1 MFSNRR
7 CGFASFLVLAILAF
21 LVGAPFAL
29 PQAVTSPITMV
40 QSSARFAGSFTAGYN
55 GDFGAAT
62 TVSFSNPSYLVFD
75 SNGNQFVSD
84 TLNNCVR
91 RIDTAGNIT
100 TVAGL
105 AVSGQGDTCNTSANP
120 TPTAAQGL
128 YRPTGLAIDSTNRLY
143 IADSMHHCIRSLVNG
158 DTGTANLTTVAGTCG
173 TAPTASVTPMPN
185 GLAVDDAN
193 NLFIA
198 LQDSTSA
205 APVYQVVKHVAGASA
220 LNVCLVAGNAS
231 ANVAT
236 ACAGVANGIALVKP
250 SGLALNLSGDLYL
263 ADTGNNCVRKI
274 AAGTFAQ
281 STAVGQ
287 CLNDGSGSS
296 ATSVH
301 NPYGLAVSPMQMLF
315 ISESNPDNIVSYL
328 PGAGSVTIVGG
339 LPSGIAGPYSS
350 TQDGR
355 SALSAPLNGPRG
367 IAFDSIAHLFVADS
381 LNNITRELSS
391 NLYFPNT
398 PVGSQSATQPITF
411 VINRAVKLFS
421 VAGSDYQVTNS
432 TCVGNLYPAA
442 AGAVPNTCQIVV
454 RFNPTHPGMRRSA
467 LTVTDFLTG
476 DSVYQGLQAVGTGAL
491 CLFTP
496 GAAYPVATGLASPAS
511 IVTDASGNA
520 YVLETA
526 TTGTTTG
533 APDIRFIPVAGGAS
547 NSVLSLGPGL
557 APTAAVADAAGNWYV
572 ADATHGS
579 VSRFG
584 ADGSVNAAYVTD
596 LDTPIALALDLF
608 NNLTIAQAGTAHNVV
623 VAYTS
628 GARRVIAGSGSNAAA
643 DGVAATN
650 AAFISP
656 SALAMGLNGVLY
668 VADQGAHRVYA
679 VDKAGI
685 LRVVAG
691 DGTTSSTAAALT
703 TPTSLAVDAA
713 GDLYIAD
720 QSTGNVYV
728 VYASSSTGSNIAT
741 VLTTGATDAV
751 HGPIGIALDG
761 SSNLFVSLAATNS
774 VLKLSYPN
782 PMLDFGTGPVGT
794 ASPVKLQNI
803 TNAGTENLNL
813 SSPLATTDSH
823 FALASGSTTCGTTI
837 LTGSVCTVGFIF
849 NPTNSVA
856 YTASSILAS
865 NSSNTPQPIALIGTG
880 KLTVILT
887 ATLAAETEV
896 YGQTF
901 AQTVTLGNITTAPT
915 GTVTFTTAGQTLCT
929 QTGTL
934 TASIACSASAS
945 GLPVGLH
952 TVTFNYTGDSN
963 YAAAAGVSTLTVTPA
978 PLSEFVHNNSRN
990 FGAANP
996 GFTGALTG
1004 VASGDTILVAFTT
1017 SSTASSPVGD
1027 YPVAATLTAAGSTNL
1042 ANYQVTNTPGTLSIQ
1057 PAVLVVTA
1065 NNTSRS
1071 SNTANP
1077 TFTGASSGLF
1087 QGDAVTVT
1095 YRTTA
1100 NIKSPAGSYPIVPI
1114 VSGAALSNYTL
1125 SVVNGELSV
1134 TTSGNALVIDVSSAA
1149 RIYGTANPVLSG
1161 VVTGVIPGDTV
1172 VVTYSTAATS
1182 ASSAGSYPIAVS
1194 ISGTSAGNYIAT
1206 IHPATLVVAQ
1216 AATLAAI
1223 SVSAPSTDAGA
1234 SVVLRTNVTATSGT
1248 AAGIVSFFDGS
1259 SLLGNSNLDSNGS
1272 AVFTTNALAVGR
1284 HSIATVFQ
1292 TNTNF
1297 TTSTASVALAIT
1309 PAATTTVPVPTPTP
1323 TPTPTVVP
1331 VATVTTI
1338 SSSAASALSGASIVF
1353 TASVTAAAGP
1363 IVGVVGF
1370 FDGTVLIGSQA
1381 LEASGKAT
1389 LTINSLTVGSH
1400 TVSAAFLPNAS
1411 FNGSSA
1417 SVAQT
1422 ITQTVGSFTL
1432 AADTAAP
1439 FIKGAGFTTYQVTV
1453 KAVGAFGGQ
1462 VNLTCAGLP
1471 ASVRCTFATPV
1482 VTLAAGATATTTMTV
1497 MNTIATVT
1505 FHSSLEQLAKPDS
1518 LATVAA
1524 AAIIPTELTGL
1535 GILLAGLRRRKN
1547 LRRTSGTLKTHLL
1560 LIAFTIAI
1568 FGLMGCGI
1576 PNTSFKTYTINI
1588 TGTSLN
1594 FPAAAQTTSV
1604 DLSVGQQ

>member
-7 CGFASFLVLAILAF
+7 CGFASCLVLAILAF

-29 PQAVTSPITMV
+29 PQAVTAPITMV
-40 QSSARFAGSFTAGYN
+40 QSSARFAGSSAAGYN

-105 AVSGQGDTCNTSANP
+105 TVNGQGDTCNTSANP
-120 TPTAAQGL
+120 TPTSAQGL

-143 IADSMHHCIRSLVNG
+143 IADSMHHCIRSLANG
-158 DTGTANLTTVAGTCG
+158 DTGTASLTTVAGTCG
-173 TAPTASVTPMPN
+173 TAATASVTPMPN
-185 GLAVDDAN
+185 GLAIDAAN
-193 NLFIA
+193 NLLIA

-205 APVYQVVKHVAGASA
+205 VPVYQVVEHVAGASA
-220 LNVCLVAGNAS
+220 LNVCLVAGAAS

-236 ACAGVANGIALVKP
+236 ACAGVTNGIALMKP
-250 SGLALNLSGDLYL
+250 SGLAFNLSGDLYL

-274 AAGTFAQ
+274 AAVTFAQ
-281 STAVGQ
+281 STALGQ

-296 ATSVH
+296 ATAVH
-301 NPYGLAVSPMQMLF
+301 NPYGLAVSPMQTLF
-315 ISESNPDNIVSYL
+315 ISESNSDNIVSYL
-328 PGAGSVTIVGG
+328 PGASSVTIVGG
-339 LPSGIAGPYSS
+339 MPSGIAGPYSP
-350 TQDGR
+350 TQDGK

-367 IAFDSIAHLFVADS
+367 IAFDSIGDLFVADS
-381 LNNITRELSS
+381 LNNITRKLSS
-391 NLYFPNT
+391 NLYFPT
-398 PVGSQSATQPITF
+398 TAVGSQSATQPITL
-411 VINRAVKLFS
+411 VINRPVKLFS
-421 VAGSDYQVTNS
+421 VVGSDYQVTNS
-432 TCVGNLYPAA
+432 TCVGDLYPAV

-454 RFNPTHPGMRRSA
+454 RFNPAHPGMRRSA
-467 LTVTDFLTG
+467 LTVTDFITG
-476 DSVYQGLQAVGTGAL
+476 DKVYEGLQAVGTGAL
-491 CLFTP
+491 SLFTP
-496 GAAYPVATGLASPAS
+496 GAAYPVATGLASPSS

-526 TTGTTTG
+526 TAG
-533 APDIRFIPVAGGAS
+533 IRFIPAAGGAS
-547 NSVLSLGPGL
+547 NPVLSLGAGL
-557 APTAAVADAAGNWYV
+557 ASTAAVADAAGNWYV
-572 ADATHGS
+572 ADATHGT

-584 ADGSVNAAYVTD
+584 ADGSINAAYVTG

-608 NNLTIAQAGTAHNVV
+608 NNLSIAQAGAAHNVI

-628 GARRVIAGSGSNAAA
+628 GARRVIAGSGSNVAA
-643 DGVAATN
+643 DGVAAIN
-650 AAFISP
+650 AAFVSP
-656 SALAMGLNGVLY
+656 SALAIGLNGILY

-685 LRVVAG
+685 LHVVAE

-728 VYASSSTGSNIAT
+728 VYASSSTGSNVAT
-741 VLTTGATDAV
+741 VLTTGTPNGV
-751 HGPIGIALDG
+751 HGPINIALDG
-761 SSNLFVSLAATNS
+761 SSNLFVSLAAANS
-774 VLKLSYPN
+774 VLKLSYLN
-782 PMLDFGTGPVGT
+782 PALDFGNVSVGT
-794 ASPVKLQNI
+794 ASSVKLQSI
-803 TNAGTENLNL
+803 TNVGNETLNL
-813 SSPLATTDSH
+813 SSPLLTTDSH
-823 FALASGSTTCGTTI
+823 FAPASGATTCGTTI
-837 LTGSVCTVGFIF
+837 LTGSVCTVGFTF
-849 NPTNSVA
+849 TPTSSVA
-856 YTASSILAS
+856 YTASSPLAS
-865 NSSNTPQPIALIGTG
+865 NSPNTTQSIALIGTG
-880 KLTVILT
+880 KQTITLTT
-887 ATLAAETEV
+887 TLAAATEV

-901 AQTVTLGNITTAPT
+901 AERVTFGSITTAPT

-929 QTGTL
+929 QTGTFSAL
-934 TASIACSASAS
+934 IACSASAS
-945 GLPVGLH
+945 GLPVGQH
-952 TVTFNYTGDSN
+952 TVTFNYSGDSN

-978 PLSEFVHNNSRN
+978 PLSESVHNSSRN

-996 GFTGALTG
+996 AFTGALTG

-1017 SSTASSPVGD
+1017 TAAANSPVGN

-1042 ANYQVTNTPGTLSIQ
+1042 ANYVVTNAPGTLTIQ
-1057 PAVLVVTA
+1057 PAALVVTA
-1065 NNTSRS
+1065 NSGSRATNTSD
-1071 SNTANP
+1071 P
-1077 TFTGASSGLF
+1077 TFTGTSTGLF
-1087 QGDAVTVT
+1087 QGDAITII

-1100 NIKSPAGSYPIVPI
+1100 SLTSPAGSYPIVPI

-1125 SVVNGELSV
+1125 SVVNGALSI
-1134 TTSGNALVIDVSSAA
+1134 TATGNVLVVDVRSAA

-1161 VVTGVIPGDTV
+1161 VVSGVIAGDNV
-1172 VVTYSTAATS
+1172 VVTYSTAATTG
-1182 ASSAGSYPIAVS
+1182 SSAGSYPIAAS

-1206 IHPATLVVAQ
+1206 IHPAALVVAQ
-1216 AATLAAI
+1216 AATSAAI
-1223 SVSAPSTDAGA
+1223 TVSAPSTDAGG
-1234 SVVLRTNVTATSGT
+1234 SVVLTTTVTATSGT
-1248 AAGIVSFFDGS
+1248 ASGIVNFFDGS
-1259 SLLGNSNLDSNGS
+1259 SLLGNANLNSNGS
-1272 AVFTTNALAVGR
+1272 AVFTTNTLGIGSHR
-1284 HSIATVFQ
+1284 IATVFQ

-1297 TTSTASVALAIT
+1297 TTSTASIALAIT
-1309 PAATTTVPVPTPTP
+1309 PATTTTVPVPTPAP
-1323 TPTPTVVP
+1323 TPTPTVIP
-1331 VATVTTI
+1331 VATVTTV
-1338 SSSAASALSGASIVF
+1338 STSTASALSGASILF
-1353 TASVTAAAGP
+1353 TANVTAATGTVA
-1363 IVGVVGF
+1363 GVVSF
-1370 FDGTVLIGSQA
+1370 FDGTVLLGSQL
-1381 LEASGKAT
+1381 LEANGKAT
-1389 LTINSLTVGSH
+1389 LTLNSLTVGSH
-1400 TVSAAFLPNAS
+1400 TLSAAFQPNSS
-1411 FNGSSA
+1411 FTGSSA
-1417 SVAQT
+1417 SVAQK
-1422 ITQTVGSFTL
+1422 ITQATGSFTL

-1453 KAVGAFGGQ
+1453 KAVGAFGGP

-1505 FHSSLEQLAKPDS
+1505 FHSSLEQLSTPGS
-1518 LATVAA
+1518 LAAITA
-1524 AAIIPTELTGL
+1524 AAIFPAELTGL
-1535 GILLAGLRRRKN
+1535 GLLFAGLRRRKS
-1547 LRRTSGTLKTHLL
+1547 LRGTSGTLNKNLL
-1560 LIAFTIAI
+1560 LIVFTIAM